1 MTFLFTWLVK
11 ITGWPLYALLLRPK
25 TYYENKKV
33 QSRRIRGGAIVVS
46 NHTSVYDFAVTMF
59 TFPSRTLRCA
69 VAELMYE
76 KNIFMTLLLRA
87 FGTVRVDRTTH
98 DFSFLSACEKI
109 LGRGGVVEIYPE
121 SRLPL
126 PNESR
131 PLAFK
136 PSAVYLALQT
146 GAPIIP
152 ICNNG
157 HFFEKQRMRIMI
169 GTPIDVRALYN
180 DELSEKENI
189 ANITTH
195 VRGKII
201 EFSQRLEE
209 KEKEKR

>member
-1 MTFLFTWLVK
+1 MYFLFNWLVK
-11 ITGWPLYALLLRPK
+11 ITGWPIYALLLRPK
-25 TYYENKKV
+25 IYYENKKV
-33 QSRRIRGGAIVVS
+33 QSRRIRGSAIVVS
-46 NHTSVYDFAVTMF
+46 NHTAILDFAVTMF

-76 KNIFMTLLLRA
+76 KNFFMTFLLRA
-87 FGTVRVDRTTH
+87 LGTVRVDRTTH
-98 DFSFLSACEKI
+98 DFAFLSACGKI

-121 SRLPL
+121 SRLPD
-126 PNESR
+126 PGEPT
-131 PLAFK
+131 PLEFK

-146 GAPIIP
+146 ATPIIP
-152 ICNNG
+152 ICNNTR
-157 HFFEKQRMRIMI
+157 FFEKKRMRIMI

-189 ANITTH
+189 ANITAH
-195 VRGKII
+195 IRGKII

>member
-76 KNIFMTLLLRA
+76 KNIFMTFLLRA

-98 DFSFLSACEKI
+98 DFAFLSACEKI

-121 SRLPL
+121 SRLPD
-126 PNESR
+126 PGEPT
-131 PLAFK
+131 PLEFK

-146 GAPIIP
+146 GTPIIP

-157 HFFEKQRMRIMI
+157 HFFEKRRMRIMI

-180 DELSEKENI
+180 DELSEKQNI

-209 KEKEKR
+209 KEKR